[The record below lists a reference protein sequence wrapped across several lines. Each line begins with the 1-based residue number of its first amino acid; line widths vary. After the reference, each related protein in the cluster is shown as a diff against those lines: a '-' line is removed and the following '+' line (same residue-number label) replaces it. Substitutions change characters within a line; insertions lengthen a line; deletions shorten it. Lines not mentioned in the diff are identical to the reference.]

1 MFLMTELGLQIK
13 YEKRVNTCMW
23 LNASTDYAI
32 RMLIC
37 LSRTSGAV
45 SSSKLARAIGVS
57 PRYLLQIGARLR
69 DDGFVSVSFGAA
81 GGYKLSRLPGEIS
94 LLDVI
99 TAMEGRKDLSECR
112 SCIKEKQEFRLLR
125 HVYEELEIGITRQLQ
140 AVTICELLPEE

>member
-69 DDGFVSVSFGAA
+69 DAGFVSVSLGTA
-81 GGYKLSRLPGEIS
+81 GGYRLSRLPGEIS

-99 TAMEGRKDLSECR
+99 TAMEGRTDLSEYR
-112 SCIKEKQEFRLLR
+112 SCKEKQEFRLLR
-125 HVYEELEIGITRQLQ
+125 HVYEELEIGIARQLQ
-140 AVTICELLPEE
+140 AVTICELLSEE